1 MAARRPFRHWPIGVV
16 CAGGLLL
23 AACVG
28 RNAEPTPPE
37 PVRPGA
43 VIRPATQFRPVAG
56 ANEMQETTLLSQPLP
71 TLGVHLEIRS
81 VVVPAGRE
89 VSLPI
94 EYDGVLEVRTGSVST
109 IADGQRQARQR
120 GEIWQVARQS
130 RVVLQAGGELA
141 VLRAVY
147 VVPEP
152 K

>member
-1 MAARRPFRHWPIGVV
+1 MTARRSYRHSSIGVM
-16 CAGGLLL
+16 CAGGL
-23 AACVG
+23 AFVACAG
-28 RNAEPTPPE
+28 REAEPTPPE
-37 PVRPGA
+37 PVRPAA
-43 VIRPATQFRPVAG
+43 VIRPAVQFRPVAG
-56 ANEMQETTLLSQPLP
+56 ANDLQETTLLSQPLP
-71 TLGVHLEIRS
+71 TLSAHLEIRS
-81 VVVPAGRE
+81 VVVPARQQ

-94 EYDGVLEVRTGSVST
+94 DYEGVLELRTGSVST

-120 GEIWQVARQS
+120 GEVWQVAKQS